1 MLMKPK
7 YPIYI
12 ISKGRWDVRLT
23 ASSLEEMD
31 QPYFMIVEEQEFK
44 LYSDKIGADRCLVL
58 PQKYLDEYVT
68 CDDIVGDKSKG
79 PGAAR
84 NFALDHSKQLSY
96 KRHWV
101 MDDNI
106 NGFHRLNNNLKVKSI
121 TPAIFRAAEDFVDR
135 YENVPLAGFNY
146 SMFAK
151 RKDSAPPFVL
161 NTRIYSCLLIDN
173 NIKYR
178 WEGRYN
184 EDTHLSL
191 RVLKDGD
198 CTIQFNAFLANKVKT
213 QTMAGGNTDAFYASE
228 GTINK
233 SKMLEMLHPDCS
245 RVVWKFDRWHH
256 FVDYNLFK
264 RNKLKPRK
272 DIVIQPGINNYG
284 MKLVNLG

>member
-12 ISKGRWDVRLT
+12 ISKGRWKVRLT
-23 ASSLEEMD
+23 ANALEEMD
-31 QPYFMIVEEQEFK
+31 QPYFMIVEEQEFD
-44 LYSDKIGADRCLVL
+44 LYAEKVGVERCLVL
-58 PQKYLDEYVT
+58 PKKFIDDYVT
-68 CDDIVGDKSKG
+68 CDTNSEIKSKG
-79 PGAAR
+79 SGAAR
-84 NFALDHSKQLSY
+84 NFALDHAKKSGH
-96 KRHWV
+96 KRHWL

-106 NGFHRLNNNLKVKSI
+106 NGFHRLNNNLKVKTI

-173 NIKYR
+173 NIKHK
-178 WEGRYN
+178 WEGRFN

-213 QTMAGGNTDAFYASE
+213 QTMSGGNTDELYKD
-228 GTINK
+228 GTLEK
-233 SKMLEMLHPDCS
+233 SKMLEELHPDCS

-272 DIVIQPGINNYG
+272 DIVIESGINNYG